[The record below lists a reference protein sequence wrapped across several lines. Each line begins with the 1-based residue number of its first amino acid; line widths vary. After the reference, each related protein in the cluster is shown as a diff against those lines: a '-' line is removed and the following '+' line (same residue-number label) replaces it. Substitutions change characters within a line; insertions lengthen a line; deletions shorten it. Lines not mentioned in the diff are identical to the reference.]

1 MIAWHVFDG
10 EPCEASML
18 IFAPTSTRARS
29 IAYQHGTWDFE
40 EYIHIRARRAK
51 QWDHLF
57 DCEKVIDTNEELP
70 AGAPPFYGDGD
81 EVY

>member
-1 MIAWHVFDG
+1 MIAWHVFEG
-10 EPCEASML
+10 EAWEASML

-29 IAYQHGTWDFE
+29 LASKHGTWFDFE
-40 EYIHIRARRAK
+40 EYIYIRARRAK

-70 AGAPPFYGDGD
+70 AGAPPFYGD
-81 EVY
+81 EAI